1 MATDHITKDAVRK
14 ALHLHPGIRAGEV
27 AKLLKISVSAA
38 EKHVRDL
45 RAEWKDK
52 AAHQ

>member
-14 ALHLHPGIRAGEV
+14 ALHLNPGIRAGEI
-27 AKLLKISVSAA
+27 AKLLRISVSAA
-38 EKHVRDL
+38 ERHVRDL

-52 AAHQ
+52 VQE